1 MIYILYLYNLSLK
14 HFVLEGFILNSFKE
28 ILLIIYKIM
37 AKSVDNLTLEE
48 IKEQMALYAR
58 LYYKKR
64 RETDPE
70 FIERKRERDRQ
81 LFHEKKKAKEQSGE
95 SKSFNYNRK
104 YSTENMMLITPDV
117 N

>member
-1 MIYILYLYNLSLK
+1 MTTKNI
-14 HFVLEGFILNSFKE
+14 E
-28 ILLIIYKIM
+28 
-37 AKSVDNLTLEE
+37 DLTLDE
-48 IKEQMALYAR
+48 IREQMALYQR

-81 LFHEKKKAKEQSGE
+81 LYHEKKKVKEEKGE
-95 SKSFNYNRK
+95 GKNFNYNRK
-104 YSTENMMLITPDV
+104 YNAENIMLIAPAV

>member
-1 MIYILYLYNLSLK
+1 MQGYITRK
-14 HFVLEGFILNSFKE
+14 DEK
-28 ILLIIYKIM
+28 
-37 AKSVDNLTLEE
+37 LT
-48 IKEQMALYAR
+48 
-58 LYYKKR
+58 
-64 RETDPE
+64 PE

-81 LFHEKKKAKEQSGE
+81 LYHEKKKVKEQNGE

>member
-1 MIYILYLYNLSLK
+1 
-14 HFVLEGFILNSFKE
+14 
-28 ILLIIYKIM
+28 M
-37 AKSVDNLTLEE
+37 AKSVDDLTLEE

-81 LFHEKKKAKEQSGE
+81 LYHEKKKAKEQSGE
-95 SKSFNYNRK
+95 IKSFNYNRK
-104 YSTENMMLITPDV
+104 YSTENMMLITPNV